1 MATNLD
7 HNPADGVQGNSPLY
21 RFGTSPNTRS
31 VVSQKV
37 RILAPGYGE
46 NGSLH
51 QIGVLANFTP
61 NESRSIEPV
70 RGIGFGDQVA
80 ELVPNVTDPMTATL
94 ERQLLYLSNI
104 WQSTGYAAGVSG
116 PMRSLKHHR
125 WPFDIR
131 QEIVFSVIADAEFS
145 GVGTVPTG
153 GTGVTAGVSPLQY
166 TGALGG
172 GDVEAVTGTH
182 NVLVTYY
189 EACWWQSWSNSGF
202 NKDSAL
208 VTESGDVMITDVHDG
223 SHFLMGEF
231 ANTGND
237 PSIGELG
244 SLTYGQVGWEPS

>member
-1 MATNLD
+1 MATNQD
-7 HNPADGVQGNSPLY
+7 HNPGSGIQGTSPLY
-21 RFGTSPNTRS
+21 NFGTSPNTRS

-37 RILAPGYGE
+37 RILAPGYGDST
-46 NGSLH
+46 SLH

-61 NESRSIEPV
+61 NESRTIEPV

-80 ELVPNVTDPMTATL
+80 ELVPSVTDPMTASL
-94 ERQLLYLSNI
+94 ERQLLYLSNL

-131 QEIVFSVIADAEFS
+131 QEIVFSVIADADFS
-145 GVGTVPTG
+145 GAETVPAG
-153 GTGVTAGVSPLQY
+153 GTNFTGGVSPLEY
-166 TGALGG
+166 TGSLGG
-172 GDVEAVTGTH
+172 GDVESVTGTH

-223 SHFLMGEF
+223 SNFLMGEF
-231 ANTGND
+231 AATGND
-237 PSIGELG
+237 PVVDGLG
-244 SLTYGQVGWEPS
+244 SLTYGSTFTP

>member
-1 MATNLD
+1 MANTD
-7 HNPADGVQGNSPLY
+7 HAPDAGVQGSSPLY

-37 RILAPGYGE
+37 RILAPGYG
-46 NGSLH
+46 GGQVLH

-61 NESRSIEPV
+61 NESRTIEPV

-80 ELVPNVTDPMTATL
+80 ELVPSATDPMTASI

-145 GVGTVPTG
+145 GAVAAEAGEDFTG
-153 GTGVTAGVSPLQY
+153 GVS
-166 TGALGG
+166 TTDASFTSST
-172 GDVEAVTGTH
+172 DATSGTH

-208 VTESGDVMITDVHDG
+208 VTESGDVMITDIHDG
-223 SHFLMGEF
+223 TNILMGEF
-231 ANTGND
+231 IATGND
-237 PSIGELG
+237 PSIGQLG
-244 SLTYGQVGWEPS
+244 STIYGGIPGFGEDTG

>member
-1 MATNLD
+1 MANSD
-7 HNPADGVQGNSPLY
+7 HSPGSGIQGASPLY

-37 RILAPGYGE
+37 RILAPGYGD
-46 NGSLH
+46 NTSLH
-51 QIGVLANFTP
+51 QIGVLATFTP
-61 NESRSIEPV
+61 NESRTIEPV

-80 ELVPNVTDPMTATL
+80 ELVPSVTDPMTASI

-145 GVGTVPTG
+145 GVDTTPEGGADFTG
-153 GTGVTAGVSPLQY
+153 GVSALEYAGS
-166 TGALGG
+166 LGG
-172 GDVEAVTGTH
+172 GDVTATSGTH

-189 EACWWQSWSNSGF
+189 EACWWQSWSSSGF
-202 NKDSAL
+202 NRDSAL
-208 VTESGDVMITDVHDG
+208 VTESGDVMITDIHDG
-223 SHFLMGEF
+223 TNFLMGEF
-231 ANTGND
+231 AATGND

-244 SLTYGQVGWEPS
+244 SLVYGNIGFETS